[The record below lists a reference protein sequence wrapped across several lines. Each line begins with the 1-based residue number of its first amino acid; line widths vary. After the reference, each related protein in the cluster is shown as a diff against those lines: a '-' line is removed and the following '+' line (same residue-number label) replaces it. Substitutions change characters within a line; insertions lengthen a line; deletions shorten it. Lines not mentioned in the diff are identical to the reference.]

1 MDRKNDIQ
9 NFEDGSI
16 QMKYLIDTFSCN
28 DQ

>member
-16 QMKYLIDTFSCN
+16 QMKYLIDAFSCN